1 MGLAVGGVGVR
12 WCWRPADACGS
23 RGACYTRVAQ
33 VTCYED
39 SRLLKLFADVV
50 KILYDADVLGE
61 DTIRFW

>member
-1 MGLAVGGVGVR
+1 
-12 WCWRPADACGS
+12 
-23 RGACYTRVAQ
+23 VAQ